1 MAGPSAQSRNT
12 TSSSRLISSS
22 KSNAWGSNNPP
33 NSQSIPQSQDSSSSW
48 AQAMNPRPNTQ
59 LDLSSSSFPS
69 LAGGGG
75 QSHTPG
81 VPSSQWQAGP
91 PPPPRDESQPQS
103 QNSRIIQQ
111 RQQPLSARRD
121 EGFANDFS
129 SLEQSS
135 ARFQSHTRG
144 APPGLAPVDGMSPD
158 SSVQARKTPISQGV
172 NGSIGQERA
181 NGEATSESATSAMQ
195 TQSRLTDAF
204 PPREQMSDITQQD
217 QSLESIFSGMSEK
230 DKWGIAGWHA
240 LHDGPAAESKAL
252 SRQGDMSSFEH
263 YAASGQPLLRSYAGP
278 FAPPNAFAP
287 RPLDTDYTI
296 PDCYIVHNVAP
307 IQQRISGF
315 TEDTLFYIFYTSP
328 KDIIQEEV
336 ATELM
341 SRKWRFHM
349 GEKMWLTRDDTTNNP
364 VILEKDVCEQG
375 YYIWW
380 DFRNWKRIR
389 KMYILRYED
398 LDDHLSGGRSLAMP
412 GLFQGGIGMMGAGGM
427 NGGGGNGSGA
437 AGSGFNAVPGLER
450 MAALGGGRF

>member
-1 MAGPSAQSRNT
+1 
-12 TSSSRLISSS
+12 
-22 KSNAWGSNNPP
+22 
-33 NSQSIPQSQDSSSSW
+33 
-48 AQAMNPRPNTQ
+48 MNPRPNTQ

-69 LAGGGG
+69 LAGGPA
-75 QSHTPG
+75 QSQAPG
-81 VPSSQWQAGP
+81 APSSQWQAGP
-91 PPPPRDESQPQS
+91 PPREQPQP

-158 SSVQARKTPISQGV
+158 SNIQARKTPISQGV

-181 NGEATSESATSAMQ
+181 NGDNTSESPASAMQ
-195 TQSRLTDAF
+195 SQNRVKDAF
-204 PPREQMSDITQQD
+204 PQREQLSPIAQQE
-217 QSLESIFSGMSEK
+217 QSLESVFNGMSEK
-230 DKWGIAGWHA
+230 DKWGMAGWQA
-240 LHDGPAAESKAL
+240 LHDGPAAEFKAV
-252 SRQGDMSSFEH
+252 SRQQDVSSFEH

-349 GEKMWLTRDDTTNNP
+349 KEKMWLTRDDTTSNP
-364 VILEKDVCEQG
+364 MILDKDVCEQG

-380 DFRNWKRIR
+380 DYRNWKRIR

-412 GLFQGGIGMMGAGGM
+412 GLFQGGVGMMGSM
-427 NGGGGNGSGA
+427 NGGSNAPNS
-437 AGSGFNAVPGLER
+437 SFNAVPGLER
-450 MAALGGGRF
+450 MAALSGGRF